1 MSAKIVVEV
10 AYALPEKQY
19 LQRVTLEE
27 GATIEQAITASGL
40 LTLRTDIDLARNKV
54 GIFSRPAK
62 LQDTVQDGDRVEI
75 YRPLTA
81 DPKALRR
88 MRAEKNGEK

>member
-10 AYALPEKQY
+10 VYALPEKQY

-27 GATIEQAITASGL
+27 GATIEQAIVASGL
-40 LTLRTDIDLARNKV
+40 LTLRTDIDLSSNKV

-62 LQDTVQDGDRVEI
+62 LRDVVQDGDRVEI

-88 MRAEKNGEK
+88 MRAEKSGEK

>member
-27 GATIEQAITASGL
+27 GATIEQAIAASGL
-40 LTLRTDIDLARNKV
+40 LTLRTDIDLSRNKV

-62 LQDTVQDGDRVEI
+62 LQDRVQDGDRVEI

-81 DPKALRR
+81 DPKELRR
-88 MRAEKNGEK
+88 MRAGKNGEK

>member
-1 MSAKIVVEV
+1 MVKIVVEV

-27 GATIEQAITASGL
+27 GATIEQAIAASGL

-62 LQDTVQDGDRVEI
+62 LQDTVRDGDRVEI

-81 DPKALRR
+81 DPKELRR
-88 MRAEKNGEK
+88 MRAEKNGDK

>member
-27 GATIEQAITASGL
+27 GATIEQAIVASGL
-40 LTLRTDIDLARNKV
+40 LTLRTDIDLTRNKV

-62 LQDTVQDGDRVEI
+62 LQDSVQDGDRVEI

-88 MRAEKNGEK
+88 MRAEKSDEK